1 MAHIAIAVFRILGF
15 LILILLLIFLIFL
28 ALVFF
33 YPIRYSLLFSV
44 NDPEG
49 SSEILHLDPETDV
62 YGEAKIRWLL
72 GLVQVDA
79 RYDGEGHV
87 QIKILGSRMMGWLS
101 GFLKKDKGEAKKK
114 PAKAESLS
122 FEEKVE
128 KILRRI
134 EKTWNRLE
142 YSIDLMYTDYGC
154 RARETII
161 KRIVPPFMSL
171 LPREWGLTGVVG
183 LGDPARSAKV
193 FSLQGLLYP
202 YIVGHVSV
210 GTEYELYR
218 YDLKGA
224 ARGSVRIC
232 SFVHA
237 SMRLLLDRDV
247 RHLLK
252 MVLRGPDPSH
262 IKGMKKRKHKINHKA
277 A

>member
-62 YGEAKIRWLL
+62 YGEAKSRWLL

-87 QIKILGSRMMGWLS
+87 QIKILGSRIMRWLS
-101 GFLKKDKGEAKKK
+101 GFFKKDKGEPKKK

-134 EKTWNRLE
+134 EKIWNRLE
-142 YSIDLMYTDYGC
+142 Y
-154 RARETII
+154 R
-161 KRIVPPFMSL
+161 
-171 LPREWGLTGVVG
+171 
-183 LGDPARSAKV
+183 
-193 FSLQGLLYP
+193 
-202 YIVGHVSV
+202 
-210 GTEYELYR
+210 
-218 YDLKGA
+218 
-224 ARGSVRIC
+224 
-232 SFVHA
+232 
-237 SMRLLLDRDV
+237 
-247 RHLLK
+247 
-252 MVLRGPDPSH
+252 
-262 IKGMKKRKHKINHKA
+262 
-277 A
+277 